1 VIVLYCVLL
10 RNALL
15 SVTIREGEA
24 SQAALHPDLAAL
36 AQQPRRLL
44 GVHAPHDDAVA
55 FAFLA
60 GRAVVIAQL
69 GLSAQD
75 AGELD
80 DVLVLEW
87 GVVAGAVFDKLAPHE
102 REILEGITQRQ
113 TNS

>member
-1 VIVLYCVLL
+1 
-10 RNALL
+10 
-15 SVTIREGEA
+15 
-24 SQAALHPDLAAL
+24 
-36 AQQPRRLL
+36 
-44 GVHAPHDDAVA
+44 VA

-87 GVVAGAVFDKLAPHE
+87 GGRRRSLRQTSAARAQ
-102 REILEGITQRQ
+102 ILEGIAQRQ